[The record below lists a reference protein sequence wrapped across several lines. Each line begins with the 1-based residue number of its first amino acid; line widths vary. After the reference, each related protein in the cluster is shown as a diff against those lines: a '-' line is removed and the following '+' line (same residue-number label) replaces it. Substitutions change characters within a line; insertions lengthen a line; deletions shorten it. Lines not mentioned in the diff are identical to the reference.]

1 MTQLDLFPVVDRG
14 AKVRTLINQLVC
26 LAHTDRPATFA
37 ELLANDT
44 IRQAKE
50 IREQYHAGDLTAEEA
65 ELKLL
70 NLKHALE
77 KERREKASQEA
88 GFTPQLLN
96 PEDTG
101 ELF

>member
-1 MTQLDLFPVVDRG
+1 MRRVLFEHRTAMGQTVCVVQ
-14 AKVRTLINQLVC
+14 N
-26 LAHTDRPATFA
+26 
-37 ELLANDT
+37 
-44 IRQAKE
+44 
-50 IREQYHAGDLTAEEA
+50 DLTAEEA